1 MTIALLRDKRCST
14 FELLRRSRKHQFL
27 WVVEAIIRTKARS
40 FCFLAMEHG
49 GVDNERGDSATDRR
63 LKHSSE
69 KAGITGAPARE
80 LSPLEQAALRRRLR
94 TGREAQR
101 RASHQQLSI
110 MAALPEMP
118 RPTWSK
124 LMMTTRQKFKS

>member
-1 MTIALLRDKRCST
+1 
-14 FELLRRSRKHQFL
+14 
-27 WVVEAIIRTKARS
+27 
-40 FCFLAMEHG
+40 MEHG
-49 GVDNERGDSATDRR
+49 GVDNKRGDSATDRR

-101 RASHQQLSI
+101 RASQPGRNLTFKARARSRAGKVDQEDCLCRLKRAADEQSFQSQQLSI